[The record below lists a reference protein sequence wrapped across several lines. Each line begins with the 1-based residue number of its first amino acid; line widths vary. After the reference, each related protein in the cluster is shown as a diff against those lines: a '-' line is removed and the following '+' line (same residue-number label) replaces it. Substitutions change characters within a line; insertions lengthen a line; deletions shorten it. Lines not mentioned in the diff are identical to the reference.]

1 MKFRGKSLYGNYD
14 KRVKSKRRAEGI
26 QLMESRTQKGGSLNA
41 HMRVQGGKGGEGGSK
56 NRSLGVWELNG

>member
-26 QLMESRTQKGGSLNA
+26 KLMKSRTQKVGSLNTY
-41 HMRVQGGKGGEGGSK
+41 MRVQGGKGGEGWSK
-56 NRSLGVWELNG
+56 NRSLGVCVLNG